1 MKDLG
6 KGKEVKGQEIY
17 SDSDDSDGCR
27 DCGTTSEVT
36 EEEEFTG
43 IVSKMNIDDE
53 FYLLT
58 RKETGESFVC
68 NMSLEELGETI
79 LEEECFIKEHGGE
92 ISSLS
97 KRQKFLCTCG
107 IYHEVLDESVC
118 DATKQVLQEM
128 KDGE

>member
-6 KGKEVKGQEIY
+6 KGKEVNGQEID
-17 SDSDDSDGCR
+17 SDSDDCNGCT
-27 DCGTTSEVT
+27 DCPTTSEFT

-43 IVSKMNIDDE
+43 IVSKMNVDDK

-79 LEEECFIKEHGGE
+79 LEEE
-92 ISSLS
+92 
-97 KRQKFLCTCG
+97 
-107 IYHEVLDESVC
+107 
-118 DATKQVLQEM
+118 
-128 KDGE
+128 

>member
-1 MKDLG
+1 MILMVA
-6 KGKEVKGQEIY
+6 EIVLLLVKLLK
-17 SDSDDSDGCR
+17 R
-27 DCGTTSEVT
+27 T
-36 EEEEFTG
+36 EFTG

-58 RKETGESFVC
+58 RKETGELFVC

-79 LEEECFIKEHGGE
+79 LEEECLIKEHGGE
-92 ISSLS
+92 IPNLS

-107 IYHEVLDESVC
+107 IYHEVLDKSVC

-128 KDGE
+128 KNGE